1 MKRLKNGM
9 KLVRILALLTQL
21 GFSVAFPLAGSVL
34 AAVWLRSRFDLGAWV
49 LVVGIVLGFAG
60 AVDGFVTTLKA
71 VDVLFK
77 KDDDET
83 KGDSNGIS
91 HIHHS

>member
-1 MKRLKNGM
+1 MKWLKSGV

-21 GFSVAFPLAGSVL
+21 GFSVAFPLAGFIL
-34 AAVWLRSRFDLGAWV
+34 AALWLKSRFDLGAWV
-49 LVVGIVLGFAG
+49 LVLGIVLGFAG
-60 AVDGFVTTLKA
+60 AVDGFVTSLKA
-71 VDVLFK
+71 VDILFK

-83 KGDSNGIS
+83 KGGSNGIS